1 MDKFAN
7 VDLKDA
13 AEWEKC
19 WSSIFARDLIDVN
32 IVSVDATSSVED
44 ACAKLLEADVPCLLV
59 EDSVSDFTGL
69 FDFADINA
77 FLTVAASSH
86 GYHPDYLEMHPQIAQ
101 IVSAARNGPVSVSLR
116 SFLPTSH
123 EDLSEKNPLE
133 TVPYDANII
142 SLLEAFC
149 RGAHRALVRNAS
161 SPGQFLGIVTDKK
174 LLSWIFAHAQSTP
187 ALAEYASYALDVY
200 ALPSLHIYSLVV
212 SCSSNEPV
220 IEAMKKMS
228 DEGVSS
234 IAVLDSHISGTH
246 ISALCSSTLNV
257 AAAGRLLSAIVLPSE
272 SKQILSMP
280 LHQFISLIKSP
291 AGSTDGEDRYPVYA
305 VSSTSTLLHTMEK
318 LIATNA
324 HRLFVTRNS
333 STTPSPTSSVSSF
346 NNSPAASHIA
356 DDHRRSPP
364 PPASTSSNLC
374 GIVSMIDVLSIF
386 ARLANVP
393 DVDPTI
399 MKQLRR
405 RSSSSSHSSGKSRP
419 VSIS

>member
-1 MDKFAN
+1 
-7 VDLKDA
+7 
-13 AEWEKC
+13 
-19 WSSIFARDLIDVN
+19 DLIDVN

-101 IVSAARNGPVSVSLR
+101 IVSAARNGPVSVSLV
-116 SFLPTSH
+116 SN
-123 EDLSEKNPLE
+123 LSEKNPLE

-174 LLSWIFAHAQSTP
+174 LLSWIFTHAQSTP

-234 IAVLDSHISGTH
+234 IAVLDSHISGTY

-257 AAAGRLLSAIVLPSE
+257 IVLPSE

-333 STTPSPTSSVSSF
+333 STTPSPTSSVSS
-346 NNSPAASHIA
+346 
-356 DDHRRSPP
+356 
-364 PPASTSSNLC
+364 NLC